1 MKWFL
6 NLSTRNKLFLGFGLM
21 IAFIA
26 IVIATAYRGIATI
39 QASQHSLYQKEFA
52 NTVDLTT
59 MRSDENGVRA
69 ALLEMLVVT
78 TRPDQESWHQDIKE
92 RSKEISVATQH
103 LLERNQNDSS
113 LLTQLEEL
121 NKIREAFQQTR
132 DNQLIPLIY
141 AGKKSQAETLVQG
154 VQLNR
159 YNKMRDI
166 ENKLCDSAA
175 EKARAAVAASE
186 RVAEQTIYQFA
197 MVGGLAILLAVAM
210 ALLISRI
217 IAIPLQMISDIAGKV
232 ASGDLTVSI
241 PAGHR
246 TDEVGEL
253 LRAFGT
259 MLNGLRKLMREIN
272 DGVGVLASSS
282 AEIMAT
288 TTQVAS
294 GAAETA
300 ASVSET
306 TATVEEVKQTAQLA
320 SQKARNVSDSAQKA
334 SQVSQ
339 SGRKSVEESMQGMQR
354 IQEQMESIAE
364 SIVRLSEQ
372 SQSIGEIIAT
382 VNDLAE
388 QSNLLA
394 VNAAIEAAK
403 AGEQGK
409 GFAVVAQEVK
419 SLAEQSK
426 QATAQ
431 VRTIL
436 GDIQK
441 ATSTA
446 VLATE
451 QGSKAVQA
459 GVKQTGETGEAIR
472 LLADSVNEAAQAA
485 TQIAASSQQQMV
497 GMDQVAQAMENIKQ
511 ASVQNVSGTK
521 QAEVAAQSLH
531 ELGQKLSEM
540 IGGRLS

>member
-6 NLSTRNKLFLGFGLM
+6 NLTTRNKLFLGFGLM
-21 IAFIA
+21 IAFLA

-52 NTVDLTT
+52 NAVDLLNL
-59 MRSDENGVRA
+59 RSDENGMRA
-69 ALLEMLVVT
+69 DLLSMMTLA
-78 TRPDQESWHQDIKE
+78 TRSDRETWQQDIKQ
-92 RSKEISVATQH
+92 RSKEVAEGTRH
-103 LLERNQNDSS
+103 LLERNNNDPQ
-113 LLTQLEEL
+113 LLARIEEL
-121 NKIREAFQQTR
+121 NSIREKFAQVR
-132 DNQLIPLIY
+132 DAQIIPLIY
-141 AGKKSQAETLVQG
+141 AGKSEQARALVLGAQEE
-154 VQLNR
+154 R
-159 YNKMRDI
+159 YQRIRTIAQELGD
-166 ENKLCDSAA
+166 AA
-175 EKARAAVAASE
+175 VEKARTAVAESE
-186 RVAEQTIYQFA
+186 LVAERTIYQFA

-210 ALLISRI
+210 ALLISQI
-217 IAIPLQMISDIAGKV
+217 IAVPLQMISGIAGKV
-232 ASGDLTVSI
+232 ASGDLTASI
-241 PAGHR
+241 PTEHR
-246 TDEVGEL
+246 TDEVGKL

-259 MLNGLRKLMREIN
+259 MLEGLRKLMREIN
-272 DGVGVLASSS
+272 EGVGVLASSS
-282 AEIMAT
+282 SEILAT

-320 SQKARNVSDSAQKA
+320 SQKARSVSDSAQKA
-334 SQVSQ
+334 AQISQ

-419 SLAEQSK
+419 SLSEQSK

-441 ATSTA
+441 ATGSA

-472 LLADSVNEAAQAA
+472 LLADSVAEAAQAA

-497 GMDQVAQAMENIKQ
+497 GMDQVALAMENIKQ

-531 ELGQKLSEM
+531 ELGQKLSDM
-540 IGGRLS
+540 IGGRAA

>member
-21 IAFIA
+21 IAFLA
-26 IVIATAYRGIATI
+26 LVTVSAYRGIVMI
-39 QASQHSLYQKEFA
+39 QATQHSLYQKEFA
-52 NTVDLTT
+52 NTVDLMTI
-59 MRSDENGVRA
+59 RSDENGVRA
-69 ALLEMLVVT
+69 ALLEMLSAA
-78 TRPDQESWHQDIKE
+78 TRSNQESWHKDIKE
-92 RSKEISVATQH
+92 RGKEITETTQR
-103 LLERNQNDSS
+103 LLDRNHNDSS
-113 LLTQLEEL
+113 LFAQLQEL
-121 NKIREAFQQTR
+121 NKIRDAFVQTR
-132 DNQLIPLIY
+132 DDQLIPLIY
-141 AGKKSQAETLVQG
+141 AGKKTQAEALVQG
-154 VQLNR
+154 VQLKR

-166 ENKLCDSAA
+166 SNRLCDSAA

-186 RVAEQTIYQFA
+186 QVAERTIYQFA

-210 ALLISRI
+210 ALFISRI
-217 IAIPLQMISDIAGKV
+217 IAIPLQMISEIAGKV

-241 PAGHR
+241 SAGHR

-259 MLNGLRKLMREIN
+259 MLEGLRKLMREIN
-272 DGVGVLASSS
+272 EGVGVLASSS
-282 AEIMAT
+282 AEILAT

-320 SQKARNVSDSAQKA
+320 SQKARSVSDSAQKA

-339 SGRKSVEESMQGMQR
+339 SGRKSVEEAMQGMQR

-441 ATSTA
+441 ATGTA

-451 QGSKAVQA
+451 QGNKAVQA

-472 LLADSVNEAAQAA
+472 LLADSVAEAAQAA

-531 ELGQKLSEM
+531 ELGQKLSDM
-540 IGGRLS
+540 IGSRVA

>member
-21 IAFIA
+21 IAFLA

-52 NTVDLTT
+52 NTVDLMT

-69 ALLEMLVVT
+69 ALLEMLVAT
-78 TRPDQESWHQDIKE
+78 TRADQESWHQDIKE
-92 RSKEISVATQH
+92 RSKEISVTTQR
-103 LLERNQNDSS
+103 LLVRNRNDSS

-121 NKIREAFQQTR
+121 DKIREAFVQTR

-141 AGKKSQAETLVQG
+141 AGKKEQAKTLVQG
-154 VQLNR
+154 VQLKR
-159 YNKMRDI
+159 YNKMREI
-166 ENKLCDSAA
+166 ASALCDSAS
-175 EKARAAVAASE
+175 EKARAAVAESE
-186 RVAEQTIYQFA
+186 LVAEQTIYQFA
-197 MVGGLAILLAVAM
+197 MVGSLAILLAVAM

-217 IAIPLQMISDIAGKV
+217 IAVPLQMISGIAGKV

-253 LRAFGT
+253 LRAFGA
-259 MLNGLRKLMREIN
+259 MLEGLRKLMREIN
-272 DGVGVLASSS
+272 EGVGVLASSS
-282 AEIMAT
+282 SEILAT

-306 TATVEEVKQTAQLA
+306 TATVEEVKQTAQVA

-334 SQVSQ
+334 AQVSQ
-339 SGRKSVEESMQGMQR
+339 NGRKSVEEATQGMQR

-372 SQSIGEIIAT
+372 SQAIGEIIAT

-441 ATSTA
+441 ATGTA

-451 QGSKAVQA
+451 QGNKAVQA

-472 LLADSVNEAAQAA
+472 LLADSVAEAAQAA

-511 ASVQNVSGTK
+511 ASVQNMSGTK
-521 QAEVAAQSLH
+521 QAEVAAQNLH
-531 ELGQKLSEM
+531 ELGQKLQQ
-540 IGGRLS
+540 LAAQYKV

>member
-6 NLSTRNKLFLGFGLM
+6 NLSTRNKLFLGFGSM
-21 IAFIA
+21 IVFLAL
-26 IVIATAYRGIATI
+26 VTLSAYRGIVMI
-39 QASQHSLYQKEFA
+39 QATQHSLYRKEFA
-52 NTVDLTT
+52 NTVDLMT

-69 ALLEMLVVT
+69 DLLEMLSAA
-78 TRPDQESWHQDIKE
+78 TRTDRESWHKDIKE
-92 RSKEISVATQH
+92 RSKEIAETAQR
-103 LLERNQNDSS
+103 LLDRNHNDPA
-113 LLTQLEEL
+113 LLAQLQEL
-121 NKIREAFQQTR
+121 NKIRDAFVQTR
-132 DNQLIPLIY
+132 DDQLIPLIY
-141 AGKKSQAETLVQG
+141 AGKKTQAETLVQG
-154 VQLNR
+154 VQLKR

-166 ENKLCDSAA
+166 ANQLCDSAA

-186 RVAEQTIYQFA
+186 QVAENTIYQFS

-210 ALLISRI
+210 ALLIGRI
-217 IAIPLQMISDIAGKV
+217 IAIPLQMISGIAGKV

-253 LRAFGT
+253 LRAFGA
-259 MLNGLRKLMREIN
+259 MLEELRKLMREIN
-272 DGVGVLASSS
+272 EGVGVLASSS
-282 AEIMAT
+282 SEILAT

-306 TATVEEVKQTAQLA
+306 TATVEEVKQTAQVA

-334 SQVSQ
+334 AQVSQ
-339 SGRKSVEESMQGMQR
+339 GGRKSVEEAMQGMQR

-441 ATSTA
+441 ATGTA

-472 LLADSVNEAAQAA
+472 LLADSVAEAAQAA

-531 ELGQKLSEM
+531 ELGQKLK
-540 IGGRLS
+540 LLAAQYKV

>member
-6 NLSTRNKLFLGFGLM
+6 NLTTRNKLFLGFGLM

-26 IVIATAYRGIATI
+26 IVIADAYRGITTI

-52 NTVDLTT
+52 NAVDLLNL
-59 MRSDENGVRA
+59 RSDENGMRA
-69 ALLEMLVVT
+69 ALLSMMAVT
-78 TRPDQESWHQDIKE
+78 ANSDRKTWHQEIKE
-92 RSKEISVATQH
+92 RSKKIDEGTQR
-103 LLERNQNDSS
+103 LLERNRNDSS
-113 LLTQLEEL
+113 LITQLDEL
-121 NKIREAFQQTR
+121 DKINKAFEQTR
-132 DNQLIPLIY
+132 DDRLIPLIQ
-141 AGKKSQAETLVQG
+141 AGKMKQARALVLG
-154 VQLNR
+154 VQEER
-159 YNKMRDI
+159 YSKMRDI
-166 ENKLCDSAA
+166 AQELGNAST
-175 EKARAAVAASE
+175 EKARAAVAKSE
-186 RVAEQTIYQFA
+186 LAAEQTIYQFA
-197 MVGGLAILLAVAM
+197 MLGVLAILLAVAM

-217 IAIPLQMISDIAGKV
+217 IAVPLQMIAVIAGKV

-253 LRAFGT
+253 LRAFGV
-259 MLNGLRKLMREIN
+259 MLEGLRKLMREIN
-272 DGVGVLASSS
+272 EGVGVLASSS
-282 AEIMAT
+282 SEILAT

-306 TATVEEVKQTAQLA
+306 TATVEEVKQTAQVA

-339 SGRKSVEESMQGMQR
+339 SGRKSVEEAMQGMQR

-531 ELGQKLSEM
+531 ELGQKLQQ
-540 IGGRLS
+540 LAAQYKV